1 MDKLDY
7 LILAE
12 LLEDARTPFLTVAE
26 KLGVSPYTVKQR
38 YEDMKRKGLIRRT
51 VVSIDLT
58 KLGYQGKAFLL
69 ITTDPEKSKSE
80 TIAGLKSISNI
91 ISGSELIGPFDII
104 AIAPI
109 TDYES
114 IRRLVNQVKALIG
127 VQHVQVTCIN
137 DTAFPLNAS
146 FGKIMSQKCREL
158 AAKHDLTSQRYKDRN
173 RTREPAEL
181 GSEYSDMS
189 PVNV

>member
-7 LILAE
+7 LIVAE
-12 LLEDARTPFLTVAE
+12 LLEDARTPFLTIAK

-38 YEDMKRKGLIRRT
+38 YEYMKQKGLIFRS

-58 KLGYQGKAFLL
+58 KLGYQGKVFLL
-69 ITTDPEKSKSE
+69 INTDPEKSKAE
-80 TIAGLKSISNI
+80 TIAGLKRISNI
-91 ISGSELIGPFDII
+91 ISGSEVIGAFDII

-114 IRRLVNQVKALIG
+114 IKRLVNQVKALPG
-127 VQHVQVTCIN
+127 VQRVQVTCIN

-146 FGKIMSQKCREL
+146 FGKILSQRSRQL
-158 AAKHDLTSQRYKDRN
+158 AKKHDVHPPPDKVANQL
-173 RTREPAEL
+173 
-181 GSEYSDMS
+181 
-189 PVNV
+189 

>member
-12 LLEDARTPFLTVAE
+12 LLEDARTPFLTVAK

-69 ITTDPEKSKSE
+69 ITTDPEKSKTE
-80 TIAGLKSISNI
+80 TIAGLKRISNI

-114 IRRLVNQVKALIG
+114 IRRLVNQVKALPG
-127 VQHVQVTCIN
+127 VQHVQITCIN

-158 AAKHDLTSQRYKDRN
+158 ATKHDPTSQRAKGGN
-173 RTREPAEL
+173 RIREPAEL
-181 GSEYSDMS
+181 ASE
-189 PVNV
+189 